1 MTSLAHSNPL
11 DDALRQCRDMDAN
24 INQRLGCYAAAVEKL
39 NPEFAHAV
47 DRLVKR
53 LATADAGSAAPAPG
67 DPMPPFVLPDENGQ
81 RISMEMLLEKGPLAV
96 TFHRG
101 HWCPYCRININALA
115 RAQTEAA
122 ARGGHIVAIVP
133 EIEEFAREMKWE
145 SHVDFPIL
153 TDLDNGYALS
163 LNLVIWVGAEMERL
177 LAQRGRDLPRFQGN
191 DAWMLPIPATFV
203 VGTDGIVK
211 ARFVDPDYRKRMDID
226 DMLAALRSAR

>member
-1 MTSLAHSNPL
+1 MTAVPQANSLDA
-11 DDALRQCRDMDAN
+11 ALRECRDMDAN
-24 INQRLGCYAAAVEKL
+24 INERLACYAAAVEKL

-53 LATADAGSAAPAPG
+53 LGEADAGSAAPAPG

-81 RISMEMLLEKGPLAV
+81 RISLEMLLEKGPVAV

-115 RAQTEAA
+115 RAQSDAA
-122 ARGGHIVAIVP
+122 GRGGHIVAIVP

-153 TDLDNGYALS
+153 TDLNNGYALS
-163 LNLVIWVGAEMERL
+163 LNLVIWVGSEMVRML
-177 LAQRGRDLPRFQGN
+177 GDRGRDLPKFQGN

-203 VGTDGIVK
+203 VGTDGIIK

-226 DMLAALRSAR
+226 EMLTALETGR